1 MGRMRKDWKL
11 LPVCALSQK
20 FFSQVETKALKRAL
34 SLRSWE
40 KRSRT
45 ALHEVV

>member
-11 LPVCALSQK
+11 LPVWALSQK
-20 FFSQVETKALKRAL
+20 VFSHVDTKALKRVL
-34 SLRSWE
+34 SLRSCE

-45 ALHEVV
+45 VLHDVV